1 MKEESPGRR
10 KKTTKKEENFP
21 EKGKSWSKEENNFE
35 EQEESDI
42 KKSAERVERL
52 KQRKLKR
59 GEEEGDLLSK
69 SKSNAGRK
77 YHFVIVSRA
86 P

>member
-1 MKEESPGRR
+1 MVER
-10 KKTTKKEENFP
+10 
-21 EKGKSWSKEENNFE
+21 GKQK
-35 EQEESDI
+35 QEESDI
-42 KKSAERVERL
+42 NKSAERVERL

-59 GEEEGDLLSK
+59 GEEEGDLLLK

-86 P
+86 PPLR